1 MGLRFLLTASTSSAE
16 WVFMYVIGLT
26 SDARIVPSLVLNLVP
41 MVNRVVSYYYSV
53 DCLPGSRDTIMPTMA
68 LLTQPCAE
76 INSCDFLFLKQISEL
91 DHSGLRLILE
101 EAAANPE
108 TTSISV
114 GNTQITD
121 CHRVEPTT
129 SSRIFEI
136 VWDHYVAYSVRNE
149 SFARGDEQDVSAG
162 RTFRIYSRSRFLD
175 FIGYATFVSDGY
187 PGPVQHICIGCEDHI
202 IDVVSTQ
209 GPWVTCLWPPS
220 K

>member
-1 MGLRFLLTASTSSAE
+1 
-16 WVFMYVIGLT
+16 MYVIGLT

-41 MVNRVVSYYYSV
+41 MVNRIVSYYYSV
-53 DCLPGSRDTIMPTMA
+53 DCLPGSRDTTMLTMA
-68 LLTQPCAE
+68 FLTQPCAE
-76 INSCDFLFLKQISEL
+76 INSCDFLSSSRSVNWTITGFVLYSKRLPPTRKRLPSV
-91 DHSGLRLILE
+91 SGIRKLL
-101 EAAANPE
+101 
-108 TTSISV
+108 
-114 GNTQITD
+114 D
-121 CHRVEPTT
+121 CHRVESTT

-149 SFARGDEQDVSAG
+149 SFARGDEQDVSVG

-209 GPWVTCLWPPS
+209 GPRVTCLWPPS